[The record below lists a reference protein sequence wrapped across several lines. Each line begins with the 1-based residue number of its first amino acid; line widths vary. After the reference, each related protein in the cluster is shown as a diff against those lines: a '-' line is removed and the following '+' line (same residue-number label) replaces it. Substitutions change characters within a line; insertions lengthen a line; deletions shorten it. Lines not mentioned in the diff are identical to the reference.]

1 MKPLQ
6 KRTARKPMIQS
17 RLRPRYLKKGGGY
30 PPPRTLEAEPTAA
43 RKRILLSQ
51 GVRQPQPFAHASRWR
66 TLIMRSLSAL
76 AVPVLLLTTA
86 LTGCHITSHKDG
98 KNDDVNIGTPFGS
111 MQVKTNDNVEVS
123 GIGITPYPGAILVK
137 KDHDNGAAD
146 VNMSFGS
153 FHLNVKAV
161 SYTTSDSP
169 EKVMAFYKKDLGKYG
184 AVIHCEGKRT
194 VGVPIR
200 TDEGLTCDFDSGK
213 NGHVVI
219 NTGDDSDETELRTGS
234 KQHQHIVKLE
244 SKDGGTKIGLV
255 ALELPS
261 NFTLHDHKDGDKDSD

>member
-1 MKPLQ
+1 
-6 KRTARKPMIQS
+6 
-17 RLRPRYLKKGGGY
+17 
-30 PPPRTLEAEPTAA
+30 
-43 RKRILLSQ
+43 
-51 GVRQPQPFAHASRWR
+51 
-66 TLIMRSLSAL
+66 MRSLSAL

-123 GIGITPYPGAILVK
+123 GIGITPYPGATLVK

-153 FHLNVKAV
+153 FHLNVKAA
-161 SYTTSDSP
+161 SYTTNDSP

-213 NGHVVI
+213 NGHVII
-219 NTGDDSDETELRTGS
+219 NPGDDDGDENELRTGS

-244 SKDGGTKIGLV
+244 PKDGGTKIGLV

-261 NFTLHDHKDGDKDSD
+261 NFTLHDHKDSDKDSD